1 MTVAKNLICLLLI
14 FYSDEEDFSKGINS
28 FIQSVVDRRKA
39 RKSCEGPLTEDMVGV
54 ENRILG
60 CATFE
65 KKYVYVFHENLWL
78 KIIF

>member
-1 MTVAKNLICLLLI
+1 MFSPVIPLIDFTPI
-14 FYSDEEDFSKGINS
+14 FSDEEDFSKGINS
-28 FIQSVVDRRKA
+28 FIQSVIDRRKA

-65 KKYVYVFHENLWL
+65 KKYVYVF
-78 KIIF
+78 F

>member
-1 MTVAKNLICLLLI
+1 MMFFFLFNFYVYFYI
-14 FYSDEEDFSKGINS
+14 FSDEEDFSKGINS

-39 RKSCEGPLTEDMVGV
+39 RKSCEGALTEDMVGV

-65 KKYVYVFHENLWL
+65 KKYV
-78 KIIF
+78 